1 MPKPST
7 LQPENMRDQY
17 FSLRHDTATT
27 ESYPNPY
34 WAIITYHSFQEQDV
48 TENQSTGP
56 LLQSKTEGNHSQQH
70 ICIQNPCGFGVQGLW
85 SKRRSRWGVFPICY
99 DVQFDVVVGFA
110 FGFVFDSGTYIA
122 ILGLEFTITTTLA
135 SELSLEP

>member
-1 MPKPST
+1 
-7 LQPENMRDQY
+7 MRDQY

-56 LLQSKTEGNHSQQH
+56 LLQSKQKEITLNSISVSRTLVGLE
-70 ICIQNPCGFGVQGLW
+70 CKACGPSVVQGGVSSLAVMMSSSMW
-85 SKRRSRWGVFPICY
+85 SWVLR
-99 DVQFDVVVGFA
+99 
-110 FGFVFDSGTYIA
+110 
-122 ILGLEFTITTTLA
+122 LA
-135 SELSLEP
+135 LCLTAENT